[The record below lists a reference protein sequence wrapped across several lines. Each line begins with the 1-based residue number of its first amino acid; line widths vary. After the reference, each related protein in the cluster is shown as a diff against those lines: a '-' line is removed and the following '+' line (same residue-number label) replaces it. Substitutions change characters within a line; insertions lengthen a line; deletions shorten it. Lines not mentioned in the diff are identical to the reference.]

1 VSEFE
6 VGGRTLH
13 LRLLSVALAST
24 ALAWRQLTSFV
35 RLQILTGNFRPFI
48 VRDCRS
54 CTPPEPNLQRIAGP
68 LFHNTTS
75 PHSTKTDNM
84 DSQSSHSNPEPFAPV
99 EEYTKLVNM
108 STLLERLYF
117 LSEYSRQDSP
127 ALNKTE
133 AAFIPLAISVE
144 KALASY
150 RAKIEARHRIR
161 HSGSHSSDKA
171 RVEDVWRSH
180 DLAIALVNRL
190 IFLLCLCFAAPLW
203 SILRFASS
211 SLGTYHVQAQ
221 WALLGFALGFSKSAL
236 AMVIAAIRAFAAA
249 PRAAMKSFYDSE
261 MDLFRLS
268 VQLNRSSHRASFG
281 TMVGS
286 IVPVSSWAAVVVQ
299 AVSFCLGGVGIVGRC
314 VMFFCC
320 FQILAAVAH
329 RLNNSRE

>member
-1 VSEFE
+1 
-6 VGGRTLH
+6 
-13 LRLLSVALAST
+13 
-24 ALAWRQLTSFV
+24 
-35 RLQILTGNFRPFI
+35 
-48 VRDCRS
+48 
-54 CTPPEPNLQRIAGP
+54 
-68 LFHNTTS
+68 
-75 PHSTKTDNM
+75 M
-84 DSQSSHSNPEPFAPV
+84 DSQSSHSNPEPFALA
-99 EEYTKLVNM
+99 EEYTKLANM

-117 LSEYSRQDSP
+117 LSESSHQDSP

-133 AAFIPLAISVE
+133 SAFIALAVSVE

-236 AMVIAAIRAFAAA
+236 AMVIAVIRAFAAA

-281 TMVGS
+281 TTVGS